1 MKTLQGFYKYKS
13 PANIHIINS
22 NYYNSI
28 SNHKSDN
35 RYNNLYSINNYNNVR
50 NNEIKTDNNNND
62 KYFLK
67 SQNFFAKDFKRFNI
81 PKATSQESPQ
91 NKVKNQ
97 NKLNY
102 NFYLSSHKFYSH
114 ENHTEKYLK
123 NNMAT
128 LPTIR
133 PNYTTRYS
141 QNPHK
146 TINFYDDII
155 KNYKNNIINK
165 NIQITQITNLN
176 VDTNNQYPYK
186 SSSQTKNNNRY
197 FQSIENS
204 TNNNTHSPPARINV
218 FKTKTNN
225 FLSKLDESTKSLA
238 YFSKLSYPLY
248 KNAKQSEKSFD
259 IITSYAANTYK
270 GTVRNYNEDRISVIV
285 NVKQNNYQNLKKK
298 ENIKLSFFA
307 IYDGHAGNKCCEY
320 LKHNLHLLIF
330 ESNFFPEEPIKAI
343 QQAFDKCEKNF
354 FQTHQS
360 KNKNAKNKMTTIYDQ
375 SGSCAIIVIIINDNC
390 YIVNLGDSR
399 ALYSCNSGNQFYQ
412 LSRDHKPNDN
422 IERNRIYKAGGSIY
436 KTNLASYGFGLGI
449 SESSLGFQIPYR
461 ILPGRLAVSKFLFF
475 MFYLYIIIGCKSF
488 WRY

>member
-1 MKTLQGFYKYKS
+1 M
-13 PANIHIINS
+13 
-22 NYYNSI
+22 
-28 SNHKSDN
+28 
-35 RYNNLYSINNYNNVR
+35 R
-50 NNEIKTDNNNND
+50 
-62 KYFLK
+62 
-67 SQNFFAKDFKRFNI
+67 KR
-81 PKATSQESPQ
+81 
-91 NKVKNQ
+91 
-97 NKLNY
+97 
-102 NFYLSSHKFYSH
+102 
-114 ENHTEKYLK
+114 
-123 NNMAT
+123 
-128 LPTIR
+128 
-133 PNYTTRYS
+133 
-141 QNPHK
+141 
-146 TINFYDDII
+146 
-155 KNYKNNIINK
+155 
-165 NIQITQITNLN
+165 
-176 VDTNNQYPYK
+176 
-186 SSSQTKNNNRY
+186 KNNNRY

-360 KNKNAKNKMTTIYDQ
+360 KNKNNENKKNIDIEGKMEDEFDKLWDEYDDDDELNEEPEEKNNENEENNPNYNYEYNNYYNHDNKYYGNKNYSYGPKKYSRKRKNNYYQ
-375 SGSCAIIVIIINDNC
+375 KENEGYSNKNNQKYYFHEYSKINISNNYFMNTNKNYMKSEYNDNKNSYKEQNNIDKEEEDIKKPMFTNSKLQNNGNPEGNFIKINVDLNEQKRHINLINIGEVNINDKIN
-390 YIVNLGDSR
+390 
-399 ALYSCNSGNQFYQ
+399 NS
-412 LSRDHKPNDN
+412 
-422 IERNRIYKAGGSIY
+422 
-436 KTNLASYGFGLGI
+436 
-449 SESSLGFQIPYR
+449 
-461 ILPGRLAVSKFLFF
+461 ILTMNKKE
-475 MFYLYIIIGCKSF
+475 YDDKKN
-488 WRY
+488 